1 MTIAL
6 MEIAMMTG
14 VAVVV
19 VKMTVVMSKALK
31 VFKEG
36 GLLRCSRKE
45 GVTDGDSC
53 LCNCTF
59 LDRGEKWKS

>member
-1 MTIAL
+1 MTVAL
-6 MEIAMMTG
+6 MAVAMMTG

-36 GLLRCSRKE
+36 GFTEVFEE
-45 GVTDGDSC
+45 GRGD
-53 LCNCTF
+53 
-59 LDRGEKWKS
+59 